1 MAHSTGF
8 ALSLT
13 TVPSVR
19 ARRQTSDRRG
29 TPEPCNKEV
38 EIQMKQSGRRYLL
51 PLVAVLLA
59 GGALAAQDVKY
70 NFMPGTDFS
79 KYHTYKWVPI
89 EGGAHPNQ
97 IMDAEIKQAV
107 DSQLASKG
115 MTKTDNEKA
124 DLYVGY
130 QIAVDKEK
138 QWNAWGTGRG
148 FGGGMGSATSSTINV
163 GTLVLDMYDPATK
176 QLVWTGNATKTID
189 PSSNQ
194 EKNMKNL
201 NKAMEKLLKNYPP
214 KQK

>member
-1 MAHSTGF
+1 M
-8 ALSLT
+8 
-13 TVPSVR
+13 
-19 ARRQTSDRRG
+19 RQVYR
-29 TPEPCNKEV
+29 
-38 EIQMKQSGRRYLL
+38 ILL
-51 PLVAVLLA
+51 VLVAVVTA
-59 GGALAAQDVKY
+59 CSAAAAQDVRY

-79 KYHTYKWVPI
+79 KYHTYKWVNI

-115 MTKTDNEKA
+115 MTKTDGDKA

-130 QIAVDKEK
+130 QIAVDQEK
-138 QWNAWGTGRG
+138 QWNAYSMGGRWA
-148 FGGGMGSATSSTINV
+148 GGMGSATSSTINV

-194 EKNMKNL
+194 EKNQKRL
-201 NKAMEKLLKNYPP
+201 EKAMEKLLKHYPP
-214 KQK
+214 QK